1 MKRKTSTADATSS
14 IQPARENR
22 LLELLPVADRTRIAV
37 KLERT
42 PLKFKQV
49 MFEEGKPIRYVYF
62 PIDGVV
68 SLLTVME
75 DGSAVEVGTI
85 GAEGMVGMPLL
96 LGAQTS
102 PGLAFA
108 QIVGDSWRMP
118 AEDFLGEVRRGGA
131 VIDLLHRYMQYF
143 FIQVSQSTACNRL
156 HPAEERCARW
166 LLQSRE
172 RVGKDEFALTHEFLG
187 QMLGVRRAT
196 VTIIAG
202 ALQHA
207 GLIEYR
213 RGIVRILD
221 VERLEQAS
229 CECYE
234 KVRDEYARVLGPPPP
249 RKLRV

>member
-1 MKRKTSTADATSS
+1 MKRRKTIADETS
-14 IQPARENR
+14 IRPTTENR
-22 LLELLPVADRTRIAV
+22 LLELVPAADRARIAV

-42 PLKFKQV
+42 PLEFRQV

-62 PIDGVV
+62 PIDAVV

-75 DGSAVEVGTI
+75 DGAAVEVGTI
-85 GAEGMVGMPLL
+85 GSEGMVGMPLL
-96 LGAQTS
+96 LGASTS

-108 QIVGDSWRMP
+108 QIVGESWRMA
-118 AEDFLGEVRRGGA
+118 AEDFLPEVRRGGA
-131 VIDLLHRYMQYF
+131 FSDLLHRYMQYF

-172 RVGKDEFALTHEFLG
+172 RVGKDDFPLTHEFLG

-202 ALQHA
+202 ALQQA

-213 RGIVRILD
+213 RGVVRILD
-221 VERLEQAS
+221 VERLEEAS
-229 CECYE
+229 CECYQ
-234 KVRDEYARVLGPPPP
+234 KVRDEYARVIGPQPP
-249 RKLRV
+249 RNVRG